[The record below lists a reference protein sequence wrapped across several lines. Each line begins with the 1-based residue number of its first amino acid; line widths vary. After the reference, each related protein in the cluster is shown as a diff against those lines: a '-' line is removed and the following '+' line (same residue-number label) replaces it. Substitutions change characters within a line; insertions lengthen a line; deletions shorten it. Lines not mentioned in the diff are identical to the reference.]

1 MIWIILEYRLVRL
14 VSFQCSKDVF
24 WRLSTTDTWG
34 QRRIHPFGRST
45 CGSPGRQKR
54 GPRRSFWRRVG
65 GWLVVNPPFS
75 SMITMIL
82 PVKPPFIRDL
92 PLFDYRRVCS
102 NKWFIVFVIVCIYI
116 YIYMIHYRG
125 LKPPINQPP
134 TAVWLLKL
142 FDSLRCPLSLR
153 LAPRGPLGPLATW
166 ASTDYQGQFHPV
178 PKGYTHISTSIRTT
192 LHGSIWAVG
201 ALDQNRRCSFFER
214 RDPFTMY
221 RYQSFDS

>member
-1 MIWIILEYRLVRL
+1 
-14 VSFQCSKDVF
+14 
-24 WRLSTTDTWG
+24 
-34 QRRIHPFGRST
+34 
-45 CGSPGRQKR
+45 
-54 GPRRSFWRRVG
+54 
-65 GWLVVNPPFS
+65 LVVNPPFS

-221 RYQSFDS
+221 RYQSFAS